1 MNLEQDTPDV
11 WVTVVIPAYNAATTI
26 GKALQSAVNQTY
38 ELVEVV
44 IVDDASTDNTLD
56 VVKNFAGNN
65 NRVRVLRRST
75 NSGGVGAP
83 RNLGIAQAAG
93 RYVMFLDA
101 DDELPPRACELLLAG
116 ALETG
121 SDITAGKAVR
131 VNRATGES
139 EGWAPEV
146 YAMGRIVPSLV
157 EFPLLLTDPIA
168 AAKLY
173 RVDFL
178 RAGGVWFPE
187 GVFYEDTYFSTVA
200 GCLADGIT
208 VITDPV
214 YRWMWEPDGGSITGR
229 TGELRSIRDRVAV
242 HRATD
247 AFLLDRGHWQLK
259 VRKDSKFLAHDL
271 RLYMRALAEGDP
283 EFQQGFAEIAS
294 NYLFSI
300 SDEAFE
306 LCDPVDRVRAYLVM
320 YQEIEAALTTLD
332 YMQRKSVLSSF
343 LVEEDGRVYWSGD
356 HLHLPDARRML
367 DVTELGLSAVK
378 LAQEPLFA
386 QLDAWS
392 VDNGKLS
399 FEGRLVNR
407 FGRIEPGHDLK
418 LTLAVRNR
426 HSKKDVTVPIPGTAV
441 DERFVEFGGTVD
453 LPSVL
458 GDGFSES
465 TVWNVSVIVE
475 WNRARSR
482 SPLNVRDVELSGLT
496 FLVDGEE
503 LEGYRTVSGNLAL
516 RAAMAGRKTFE
527 SEQNDPDAPWMWWRN
542 RMHPPIATL
551 DYPFEMAVVV
561 PCYNVAKYLDDCLGS
576 IAAQEG
582 FAATQVILVDD
593 GATDETPQILDN
605 FAQYYANVTVV
616 HQENGGLGNARN
628 NGLDRV
634 TAPYV
639 TFLDSDDILGE
650 RALAYMLQ
658 AAWRDGSEVVVG
670 DLVNFPD
677 RPYGPWKEYF
687 GKGDRR
693 IDDFASVPDLI
704 FSGSACN
711 KLFSTGLLRRLGVRF
726 GEGVHFEDAWVTL
739 PSLLRANAISLVDQP
754 VYYYRGRPDGS
765 SIMDSL
771 WSKPANYRDH
781 LRLNH
786 FLLNYTADERDAIR
800 QMFHRYATRTYKG
813 FLCNA
818 RSIMARAQ
826 LAEMFPDIVRHYAQI
841 SDEVILEYATNPAQ
855 QLDHYA
861 AKSGNFELF
870 CDPERA
876 LEDANLTLEIDDE
889 GFYRTFAGGFQESR
903 TARVKD
909 PNVVVES
916 VRTRG
921 DTLVVE
927 GCMAFPGV
935 DVSGRMVNSLEFVYQ
950 TAHAKIAV
958 PLQQVARR
966 DVWNTRNQR
975 DLYAGWYAEIPV
987 AELRRTGFGVGD
999 FRLRVHRVDGSRQR
1013 NVVMK
1018 ARLPLHRLKGPGRIG
1033 DYRYMLT
1040 IGAQDALHL
1049 RLVDRKL
1056 FARVKHTLWRS
1067 ARELRILRTRNPGW
1081 RMRFAYWLVYPLLN
1095 RREIWLIG
1103 ERSDTSQDNS
1113 YHFFKW
1119 IRTHRKRRNVYYV
1132 IDGASPDYA
1141 KVAPFGNVIKLGSF
1155 KHRMYLLHA
1164 TKLIGSYDSESY
1176 LVPEGYR
1183 KVLFL
1188 HRFGELLKYQRVF
1201 LQHGISYND
1210 VTSGLDQRITSY
1222 DLIVTAGRQE
1232 SEYIAQEAGYGNR
1245 AVLAGFPR
1253 FDALKREPTPRP
1265 RILLMPT
1272 WRQWIVT
1279 ASYKKSTG
1287 PAKTA
1292 FTQSEYFRFYRELLS
1307 DRRLTAA
1314 LEHFGVDLE
1323 FFPHYEIRP
1332 QLHNFR
1338 IDSSAIKVADP
1349 KNRNVQQAMKE
1360 CSLMVTDYSSVF
1372 FDVAYMGIPLVYV
1385 PFDEEDFYG
1394 RHYKRGYFNLSADGF
1409 GPVCRTVDQA
1419 VDEIIA
1425 AMGRGFSVESPY
1437 LERVEQFFAH
1447 RGGGNCER
1455 VFEAIDAL
1463 GRGSAADL
1471 GPKGP
1476 IRALPAGRVPREREV
1491 VRRLSAEAGRL
1502 AVSRVLEKETEGPWE
1517 SAI

>member
-1 MNLEQDTPDV
+1 MRLEQDTPDV
-11 WVTVVIPAYNAATTI
+11 WVTIVIPAYNAATTI

-38 ELVEVV
+38 ERVEVV

-56 VVKNFAGNN
+56 IVESFAGNN
-65 NRVRVLRRST
+65 GRVRVLRRPT

-83 RNLGIAQAAG
+83 RNMGIAQAAG
-93 RYVMFLDA
+93 RYVMFLDS
-101 DDELPPRACELLLAG
+101 DDELPPRACELLLTS

-131 VNRATGES
+131 VNRATSET

-146 YAMGRIVPSLV
+146 YAMRRTVTGLA
-157 EFPLLLTDPIA
+157 EFPLMLTDPIA

-178 RAGGVWFPE
+178 RDGGVWFPE

-214 YRWMWEPDGGSITGR
+214 YRWMWEPEGDSITGR
-229 TGELRSIRDRVAV
+229 TGELRSITDRVAV

-247 AFLLDRGHWQLK
+247 AFLLERGLWALK

-283 EFQQGFAEIAS
+283 QFQQGFAEIAS
-294 NYLFSI
+294 SYLFTI
-300 SDEAFE
+300 SEEAFE
-306 LCDPVDRVRAYLVM
+306 LCDPIDRVRAYLLM
-320 YQEIEAALTTLD
+320 YQETEAALTTLD
-332 YMQRKSVLSSF
+332 YAQRKSMLSSF

-367 DVTELGLSAVK
+367 DVTELGLSAAK
-378 LAQEPLFA
+378 LSQVPLFA
-386 QLDAWS
+386 QLDSWS
-392 VDNGKLS
+392 VNGVKLR

-407 FGRIEPGHDLK
+407 FGWIDPGHDLK

-426 HSKKDVTVPIPGTAV
+426 HSKQDVTVPIPRSDV
-441 DERFVEFGGTVD
+441 DERFISFDGTVD
-453 LPSVL
+453 LSTVL
-458 GDGFSES
+458 GKTFSDS

-475 WNRARSR
+475 WNRSRSR
-482 SPLNVRDVELSGLT
+482 SPLNVRDIELSGLT
-496 FLVDGEE
+496 FEAQDEE

-516 RAAMAGRKTFE
+516 RCAIAGRRTFE
-527 SEQNDPDAPWMWWRN
+527 TAQNDPNAPWMWWRN
-542 RMHPPIATL
+542 LLHPPIATL
-551 DYPFEMAVVV
+551 DYAFEMAVVV

-576 IAAQEG
+576 IAAQRG

-593 GATDETPQILDN
+593 GATDETPQILDR
-605 FAQYYANVTVV
+605 FAEYYANVTVV
-616 HQENGGLGNARN
+616 HQQNGGLGNARN
-628 NGLDRV
+628 NGLDQV

-650 RALAYMLQ
+650 DALSKMLQ
-658 AAWRDGSEVVVG
+658 AAWRDESEVVVG

-677 RPYGPWKEYF
+677 RPYGPWKQYF
-687 GKGDRR
+687 GKGDQVIR
-693 IDDFASVPDLI
+693 DLATVPDLI

-726 GEGVHFEDAWVTL
+726 GEGVHFEDSWVTL
-739 PSLLRANAISLVDQP
+739 PTMLRANAISIVDEP

-786 FLLNYTADERDAIR
+786 FLLNYTAGERADIQR
-800 QMFHRYATRTYKG
+800 MFHRYVTRTYKG

-818 RSIMARAQ
+818 RNVMARSQ
-826 LAEMFPDIVRHYAQI
+826 LAEMFPDLRSHYAQI
-841 SDEVILEYATNPAQ
+841 PDDVILEYATNSVQ

-870 CDPERA
+870 CNPAPA
-876 LEDANLTLEIDDE
+876 LENAELVLEIDDE
-889 GFYRTFAGGFQESR
+889 GFYRTFDGGFVETR
-903 TARVKD
+903 TARVND

-921 DTLVVE
+921 DVLVVE
-927 GCMAFPGV
+927 GCLAFPGM
-935 DVSGRMVNSLEFVYQ
+935 DVSGPLRNGLEFVYQ
-950 TAHAKIAV
+950 TARAKIAV
-958 PLQQVARR
+958 PLRQVARR
-966 DVWNTRNQR
+966 DLWNARNER

-987 AELRRTGFGVGD
+987 ADLARGGFGVGD
-999 FRLRVHRVDGSRQR
+999 FRLRVHREDGSRQR

-1018 ARLPLHRLKGPGRIG
+1018 ARLPLHRLKGPGRIAG
-1033 DYRYMLT
+1033 HPYMLT
-1040 IGAQDALHL
+1040 IGGQEALHL
-1049 RLVDRKL
+1049 RLVDRTVG
-1056 FARVKHTLWRS
+1056 ARVKHAVWRF
-1067 ARELRILRTRNPGW
+1067 AREVRILKTRNPGW
-1081 RMRFAYWLVYPLLN
+1081 RMRLAYWLVYPFLN
-1095 RREIWLIG
+1095 SREIWLIG
-1103 ERSDTSQDNS
+1103 ERSDTAQDNS

-1119 IRTHRKRRNVYYV
+1119 MRTQRKRRKAYYV
-1132 IDGASPDYA
+1132 IDRNAPDYA
-1141 KVAPFGNVIKLGSF
+1141 KVARYGRVIKLGSF

-1176 LVPEGYR
+1176 LLPEGYR

-1201 LQHGISYND
+1201 LQHGIIYND
-1210 VTSGLDQRITSY
+1210 VTTGVDQRITSY
-1222 DLIVTAGRQE
+1222 DMIVTTGRQE
-1232 SEYIAQEAGYGNR
+1232 REYLAQEAGFGDR
-1245 AVLAGFPR
+1245 AVLAGLPR
-1253 FDALKREPTPRP
+1253 FDALHRERTERP

-1279 ASYKKSTG
+1279 ASYKKSSG

-1292 FTQSEYFRFYRELLS
+1292 FTQSEYFRFYRSLLS
-1307 DRRLTAA
+1307 DRRLVAA
-1314 LEHFGVDLE
+1314 LEHYGVDLE

-1332 QLHNFR
+1332 YLHNFR
-1338 IDSSAIKVADP
+1338 IESSVIKVADP
-1349 KNRNVQQAMKE
+1349 KGRNVQDAMKE

-1394 RHYKRGYFNLSADGF
+1394 RHYKRGYFNLAEHGF
-1409 GPVCRTVDQA
+1409 GPVCRTVDRA

-1425 AMGRGFSVESPY
+1425 AMSRKFTVESPY
-1437 LERVEQFFAH
+1437 RERAEHFFAH
-1447 RGGGNCER
+1447 RGDGNCRR
-1455 VFEAIDAL
+1455 VYEAIDAL
-1463 GRGSAADL
+1463 GRSSAAQL
-1471 GPKGP
+1471 GPRGP
-1476 IRALPAGRVPREREV
+1476 VAALPVSAGGARSVPAQVLPGNDRAEMPDGSGMRDGGWER
-1491 VRRLSAEAGRL
+1491 
-1502 AVSRVLEKETEGPWE
+1502 AV
-1517 SAI
+1517 

>member
-1 MNLEQDTPDV
+1 MSYEQDTPDV
-11 WVTVVIPAYNAATTI
+11 WVTVVIPAHNAATTI

-38 ELVEVV
+38 ERVEVV
-44 IVDDASTDNTLD
+44 IVDDASTDDTLD
-56 VVKNFAGNN
+56 VVKSFAGNN
-65 NRVRVLRRST
+65 SRVRVLRRHT

-93 RYVMFLDA
+93 RYVLFLDA

-121 SDITAGKAVR
+121 SDITAGRAVR

-146 YAMGRIVPSLV
+146 YAMARTVPSLV
-157 EFPLLLTDPIA
+157 EFPLLLSDPIA
-168 AAKLY
+168 AAKMY

-178 RAGGVWFPE
+178 REAGIRFPE

-214 YRWMWEPDGGSITGR
+214 YRWMWETGGGSITGR
-229 TGELRSIRDRVAV
+229 TGELRSITDRVAV

-247 AFLLDRGHWQLK
+247 AFLLDRGLWQLK

-283 EFQQGFAEIAS
+283 EFQQGFAEIAGS
-294 NYLFSI
+294 YLFSV

-332 YMQRKSVLSSF
+332 YAQRKSVLSSF
-343 LVEEDGRVYWSGD
+343 LVEEDGRVFWSGD

-367 DVTELGLSAVK
+367 DVTELGLSRAK
-378 LAQEPLFA
+378 LSHEPLFA

-392 VDNGKLS
+392 MTDTSKLR
-399 FEGRLVNR
+399 FRGRLVNR
-407 FGRIEPGHDLK
+407 FGRIERGHDLK

-426 HSKKDVTVPIPGTAV
+426 HSKKDITAPVPDVEV
-441 DERFVEFGGTVD
+441 DERFLSFGGSVD
-453 LPSVL
+453 LAAML
-458 GDGFSES
+458 GEEFSDG
-465 TVWNVSVIVE
+465 TVWNVSVVVE

-482 SPLNVRDVELSGLT
+482 SPLNVRDVDLGGLD
-496 FLVDGEE
+496 FVSYGEE
-503 LEGYRTVSGNLAL
+503 FEGYRTVSGNLAL
-516 RAAMAGRKTFE
+516 RGATAGHRTFE
-527 SEQNDPDAPWMWWRN
+527 SAQNDPDAPWMWWRN
-542 RMHPPIATL
+542 RLHRPFATL
-551 DYPFEMAVVV
+551 EHPFEMAVVV
-561 PCYNVAKYLDDCLGS
+561 PCYNVAAYLDDCLGS

-593 GATDETPQILDN
+593 GATDETPRILDD
-605 FAQYYANVTVV
+605 FARLYANVTVV
-616 HQENGGLGNARN
+616 HQPNGGLGNARN

-650 RALAYMLQ
+650 QALSLMLQ
-658 AAWRDGSEVVVG
+658 AAWRDGSEVVIG

-677 RPYGPWKEYF
+677 RPYGPWKQYF

-693 IDDFASVPDLI
+693 IDDFADVPDLI

-711 KLFSTGLLRRLGVRF
+711 KVFSTGLLRRLGVRF
-726 GEGVHFEDAWVTL
+726 GEGVHFEDSWVTL
-739 PSLLRANAISLVDQP
+739 PSMLRANAISIVDRP

-786 FLLNYTADERDAIR
+786 FLLDYTATERSDIR
-800 QMFHRYATRTYKG
+800 RMFQRYATRTYKG

-818 RSIMARAQ
+818 RNVMGRTQ
-826 LAEMFPDIVRHYAQI
+826 LEEIFPGISRHYAQI
-841 SDEVILEYATNPAQ
+841 PDEVILEYATNPAQ

-870 CDPERA
+870 RDPA
-876 LEDANLTLEIDDE
+876 PVLEQAPLVLEIDDD
-889 GFYRTFAGGFQESR
+889 GFHRSYAGGAR
-903 TARVKD
+903 NTRAARVND

-921 DTLVVE
+921 DVLVVE
-927 GCMAFPGV
+927 GCLAFPGM
-935 DVSGRMVNSLEFVYQ
+935 DISGPMRNPLEFVYQ
-950 TAHAKIAV
+950 TANAKISV
-958 PLQQVARR
+958 PLRQVARR
-966 DVWNTRNQR
+966 DLWNTRNGR
-975 DLYAGWYAEIPV
+975 DLYAGWYAEIPLADLV
-987 AELRRTGFGVGD
+987 SGGFGVGD

-1033 DYRYMLT
+1033 RHPYMLT
-1040 IGAQDALHL
+1040 IGGQDALHL
-1049 RLVDRKL
+1049 RLVDRKIRHR
-1056 FARVKHTLWRS
+1056 ARHALWRTS
-1067 ARELRILRTRNPGW
+1067 REIRILKTRNPGW
-1081 RMRFAYWLVYPLLN
+1081 RMRLAYWLTYPFLN
-1095 RREIWLIG
+1095 SREIWLIG
-1103 ERSDTSQDNS
+1103 ERTDTAQDNS
-1113 YHFFKW
+1113 YHFFTW
-1119 IRTHRKRRNVYYV
+1119 MRTHRKRRRAYYV
-1132 IDGASPDYA
+1132 IDGKAADYA
-1141 KVAPFGNVIKLGSF
+1141 KVARYGRVIKLGSF

-1210 VTSGLDQRITSY
+1210 VTSGVDQRITGY
-1222 DLIVTAGRQE
+1222 DLIVATGRQE
-1232 SEYIAQEAGYGNR
+1232 REYLALEAGFGER
-1245 AVLAGFPR
+1245 AVLAGLPR
-1253 FDALKREPTPRP
+1253 FDALRREPRQRP

-1292 FTQSEYFRFYRELLS
+1292 FTQSEYFRFYRSLLS
-1307 DRRLTAA
+1307 DRRLIDA
-1314 LEHFGVDLE
+1314 LERFGVDLE

-1332 QLHNFR
+1332 YLHNFR
-1338 IDSSAIKVADP
+1338 IEAAAIEVADP
-1349 KNRNVQQAMKE
+1349 KTRNVQEAMKE

-1372 FDVAYMGIPLVYV
+1372 FDVAYMGIPLVHV

-1394 RHYKRGYFNLSADGF
+1394 RHYKRGYFNLSQDGF

-1425 AMGRGFSVESPY
+1425 AMARQFTVESPY
-1437 LERVEQFFAH
+1437 RERVEHFFAH
-1447 RGGGNCER
+1447 RGDGNCER
-1455 VFEAIDAL
+1455 VYRAIDAL
-1463 GRGSAADL
+1463 GDANAAAL
-1471 GPKGP
+1471 GPSGP
-1476 IRALPAGRVPREREV
+1476 VGVLPAPDPRQDREPAPLPTAEGMDLHGASPMEPDGGWER
-1491 VRRLSAEAGRL
+1491 
-1502 AVSRVLEKETEGPWE
+1502 AV
-1517 SAI
+1517 

>member
-1 MNLEQDTPDV
+1 MSYEQDTPDV

-38 ELVEVV
+38 ELVEVIV
-44 IVDDASTDNTLD
+44 VDDASTDGTLD
-56 VVKNFAGNN
+56 VVKSFAGDNH
-65 NRVRVLRRST
+65 RVRVLRRPT

-93 RYVMFLDA
+93 RYVTFLDA

-116 ALETG
+116 ALESG
-121 SDITAGKAVR
+121 SDITAGRAVR
-131 VNRATGES
+131 VNRATGDT

-146 YAMGRIVPSLV
+146 YAMARTVPGLA
-157 EFPLLLTDPIA
+157 EFPLMLTDPIA

-178 RAGGVWFPE
+178 RGSGVWFPE

-208 VITDPV
+208 IVTDPV
-214 YRWMWEPDGGSITGR
+214 YRWMWEPEGASITGR
-229 TGELRSIRDRVAV
+229 TGELRSITDRVAV

-247 AFLLDRGHWQLK
+247 AFLLDRGLWQLK

-271 RLYMRALAEGDP
+271 RLYMRALSEGDP

-294 NYLFSI
+294 SYLRTV

-332 YMQRKSVLSSF
+332 YAQRKSVLSSF
-343 LVEEDGRVYWSGD
+343 LLEDEGRVYWSGD

-367 DVTELGLSAVK
+367 DVTELGLTQDK
-378 LAQEPLFA
+378 LAREPLFA
-386 QLDAWS
+386 QLDTWS
-392 VDNGKLS
+392 LDAPSK
-399 FEGRLVNR
+399 FRFQGRLVNR
-407 FGRIEPGHDLK
+407 FGRIRSDDDLK

-426 HSKKDVTVPIPGTAV
+426 HTKKDITAPVPGVEI
-441 DERFVEFGGTVD
+441 DDRFVSFGGAAD
-453 LPSVL
+453 LAAL
-458 GDGFSES
+458 IGDTYAES
-465 TVWNVSVIVE
+465 TVWNVSLVVE

-482 SPLNVRDVELSGLT
+482 SPLSVRDAELGGLRFT
-496 FLVDGEE
+496 SDDEE
-503 LEGYRTVSGNLAL
+503 FEGYRTVSGNLAL
-516 RAAMAGRKTFE
+516 RAATAGHRTFE
-527 SEQNDPDAPWMWWRN
+527 SAQNDPDAPWMWWRG
-542 RMHPPIATL
+542 RLHRPFATVEH
-551 DYPFEMAVVV
+551 PFEMAVVV
-561 PCYNVAKYLDDCLGS
+561 PCYNVAQYLDDCLSS

-593 GATDETPQILDN
+593 GATDETPHILDD
-605 FAQYYANVTVV
+605 FALHYANVTVV

-628 NGLDRV
+628 NGLDLV

-650 RALAYMLQ
+650 QALSLMLQ

-677 RPYGPWKEYF
+677 RPYGPWKQYF
-687 GKGDRR
+687 GSGDRR
-693 IDDFASVPDLI
+693 IDDLASVPDLI

-711 KLFSTGLLRRLGVRF
+711 KVFSTGLLRRLGVRF

-739 PSLLRANAISLVDQP
+739 PSMLRAEAISIVDRP

-786 FLLNYTADERDAIR
+786 FLLNYTVTEPADVRR
-800 QMFHRYATRTYKG
+800 MFQRYVTRTYKG

-818 RSIMARAQ
+818 RSVMGRRQ
-826 LAEMFPDIVRHYAQI
+826 LEEMFPDLHRHYAEI
-841 SDEVILEYATNPAQ
+841 PDDIILEYATNPAQ

-861 AKSGNFELF
+861 AKSGNLELF
-870 CDPERA
+870 CDPVPA
-876 LEDANLTLEIDDE
+876 LAEAPLRLEIDDDGFHRGFE
-889 GFYRTFAGGFQESR
+889 GGAGNTR
-903 TARVKD
+903 AARVND

-921 DTLVVE
+921 DVLVVE
-927 GCMAFPGV
+927 GCMAFPGM
-935 DVSGRMVNSLEFVYQ
+935 DISGPLDNRLEFVHQ
-950 TAHAKIAV
+950 TAKAKISV
-958 PLQQVARR
+958 PLRQVARR
-966 DVWNTRNQR
+966 DLWNTRNNR
-975 DLYAGWYAEIPV
+975 DLYAGWYAEIPLADLV
-987 AELRRTGFGVGD
+987 SGGFGVGD
-999 FRLRVHRVDGSRQR
+999 FRLRVHRVDGVRHR

-1033 DYRYMLT
+1033 RHPYMLT
-1040 IGAQDALHL
+1040 IGGQEALHL
-1049 RLVDRKL
+1049 RLVDRGL
-1056 FARVKHTLWRS
+1056 RARAKHALWRT
-1067 ARELRILRTRNPGW
+1067 AREIRILRTRNPGW
-1081 RMRFAYWLVYPLLN
+1081 RMRLAYWLTYPFLN
-1095 RREIWLIG
+1095 SREIWLIG
-1103 ERSDTSQDNS
+1103 ERSDTAQDNS
-1113 YHFFKW
+1113 YHFFRW
-1119 IRTHRKRRNVYYV
+1119 IRTDRKRRKAYYV
-1132 IDGASPDYA
+1132 IDGKSPDHA
-1141 KVAPFGNVIKLGSF
+1141 KVAPFGRVLKLGSF

-1176 LVPEGYR
+1176 LVPDGYR

-1188 HRFGELLKYQRVF
+1188 HRFGELVKYQRVF
-1201 LQHGISYND
+1201 LTHGISYND
-1210 VTSGLDQRITSY
+1210 VTSGIDQRITSY
-1222 DLIVTAGRQE
+1222 DLIVAAGRQE
-1232 SEYIAQEAGYGNR
+1232 REYLALEAGFGDR
-1245 AVLAGFPR
+1245 AVLAGLPR
-1253 FDALKREPTPRP
+1253 FDALRREATERP

-1279 ASYKKSTG
+1279 ASYKKAAG

-1292 FTQSEYFRFYRELLS
+1292 FTQSEYFRFYRSLLS
-1307 DRRLTAA
+1307 DRRLAEA

-1332 QLHNFR
+1332 HLHHFR
-1338 IDSSAIKVADP
+1338 LDSPAIQVADP
-1349 KNRNVQQAMKE
+1349 KTRNVQQAMKE

-1372 FDVAYMGIPLVYV
+1372 FDVAYMGIPLVHV

-1394 RHYKRGYFNLSADGF
+1394 RHYKRGYFNLSEDGF
-1409 GPVCRTVDQA
+1409 GPVCRTVDTA

-1425 AMGRGFSVESPY
+1425 AMARKFTVESPY
-1437 LERVEQFFAH
+1437 RERAEYFFAH
-1447 RGGGNCER
+1447 RGDGNCER
-1455 VFEAIDAL
+1455 VYEEIDAL
-1463 GRGSAADL
+1463 GDASAIAL
-1471 GPKGP
+1471 GPSGPVAELPPAPEVAPLADAGLQAAAYTQEKGRWE
-1476 IRALPAGRVPREREV
+1476 RAV
-1491 VRRLSAEAGRL
+1491 
-1502 AVSRVLEKETEGPWE
+1502 
-1517 SAI
+1517 

>member
-1 MNLEQDTPDV
+1 MNHEQDTPDV

-44 IVDDASTDNTLD
+44 VVDDASTDNTLD
-56 VVKNFAGNN
+56 VVKNFAGND
-65 NRVRVLRRST
+65 NRVRVLRRPV

-116 ALETG
+116 ALESG

-146 YAMGRIVPSLV
+146 YALGRTVPGLA
-157 EFPLLLTDPIA
+157 EFPLMLTDPIA

-178 RAGGVWFPE
+178 RSGGVWFPE

-214 YRWMWEPDGGSITGR
+214 YRWMWEPEGGSITGR

-247 AFLLDRGHWQLK
+247 AFLLDRGLWQLK

-283 EFQQGFAEIAS
+283 EFQQGFTEIAS

-300 SDEAFE
+300 SEEAFE

-320 YQEIEAALTTLD
+320 YQETEAALTTLD
-332 YMQRKSVLSSF
+332 YVQRKSVLSSF

-367 DVTELGLSAVK
+367 DVTELGLSAAR

-386 QLDAWS
+386 QLDTWS
-392 VDNGKLS
+392 VADGQLR
-399 FEGRLVNR
+399 FAGRLVNR
-407 FGRIEPGHDLK
+407 FGRIEPGHDLR

-426 HSKKDVTVPIPGTAV
+426 HTKKDVTVPVDGADV
-441 DERFVEFGGTVD
+441 DERFVGFGGTVD
-453 LPSVL
+453 LPAVL
-458 GDGFSES
+458 GDEFSGS
-465 TVWNVSVIVE
+465 TVWNVSVVVE

-482 SPLNVRDVELSGLT
+482 SPLNVRDVDLSGLT
-496 FLVDGEE
+496 FHANGEE
-503 LEGYRTVSGNLAL
+503 LEGYRTISGNLAL
-516 RAAMAGRKTFE
+516 RASTAGRRTFE
-527 SEQNDPDAPWMWWRN
+527 SAQNDPDAPWMWWRD
-542 RMHPPIATL
+542 RIHPPIARL
-551 DYPFEMAVVV
+551 DHPLEMAVVV
-561 PCYNVAKYLDDCLGS
+561 PCYNVAEYLDDCLGS

-593 GATDETPQILDN
+593 GATDETPRILDD
-605 FAQYYANVTVV
+605 FAQRYANVTVV
-616 HQENGGLGNARN
+616 HQTNGGLGNARN

-650 RALAYMLQ
+650 RALSHMLQ
-658 AAWRDGSEVVVG
+658 AAWRDGSELVVG

-677 RPYGPWKEYF
+677 RPYGPWKQYF
-687 GKGDRR
+687 GRGDRR

-711 KLFSTGLLRRLGVRF
+711 KLFSTQLLRRLGVRF
-726 GEGVHFEDAWVTL
+726 GEGVHFEDSWVTL
-739 PSLLRANAISLVDQP
+739 PSMLRANAISLVDRP

-786 FLLNYTADERDAIR
+786 FLLDYTATERADIR
-800 QMFHRYATRTYKG
+800 HMFQRYATRTYKG

-818 RSIMARAQ
+818 RNVMGRTQ
-826 LAEMFPDIVRHYAQI
+826 LAEMFPDICRHYTRI
-841 SDEVILEYATNPAQ
+841 PDEVILEYATNPAQ

-870 CDPERA
+870 CDPEPA
-876 LEDANLTLEIDDE
+876 LENAPLVLEIDDD
-889 GFYRTFAGGFQESR
+889 GFHRTFPGGTGDTR
-903 TARVKD
+903 TARVND

-921 DTLVVE
+921 DVLVVE
-927 GCMAFPGV
+927 GCLAFPGM
-935 DVSGRMVNSLEFVYQ
+935 DIDGPIDNPLEFVHQ
-950 TAHAKIAV
+950 TAHAKIVV
-958 PLQQVARR
+958 PLRQVARR
-966 DVWNTRNQR
+966 DLWNTRNGR

-987 AELRRTGFGVGD
+987 ADLTRGGFGVGD
-999 FRLRVHRVDGSRQR
+999 FRLRVHRVDRSRQR
-1013 NVVMK
+1013 NVIMK
-1018 ARLPLHRLKGPGRIG
+1018 ARLPLHRLKGPGRIAG
-1033 DYRYMLT
+1033 HPYMLT
-1040 IGAQDALHL
+1040 IGGGDALHL
-1049 RLVDRKL
+1049 RLVDRKPV
-1056 FARVKHTLWRS
+1056 ARAKHALWRT
-1067 ARELRILRTRNPGW
+1067 AREIRILKTRNPGW
-1081 RMRFAYWLVYPLLN
+1081 RMRLAYWLTYPFLDS
-1095 RREIWLIG
+1095 REIWLIG
-1103 ERSDTSQDNS
+1103 ERSDTAQDNS

-1119 IRTHRKRRNVYYV
+1119 MRTHRKRRKAYYV
-1132 IDGASPDYA
+1132 IDGNSPDYR
-1141 KVAPFGNVIKLGSF
+1141 KVAPYGRVIKLGSF

-1201 LQHGISYND
+1201 LQHGIIYND
-1210 VTSGLDQRITSY
+1210 VTSGVDQRITGY
-1222 DLIVTAGRQE
+1222 DMIVTTGRQE
-1232 SEYIAQEAGYGNR
+1232 RAYLANEAGFGDR
-1245 AVLAGFPR
+1245 AVLAGLPR
-1253 FDALKREPTPRP
+1253 FDALRREPGERP

-1279 ASYKKSTG
+1279 ASYKKSAG

-1292 FTQSEYFRFYRELLS
+1292 FTQSEYFRFYRSLLS
-1307 DRRLTAA
+1307 DRRLAAA

-1332 QLHNFR
+1332 YLHNFR
-1338 IDSSAIKVADP
+1338 IDSPAIEVADP
-1349 KNRNVQQAMKE
+1349 GTRNVQEAMKE

-1372 FDVAYMGIPLVYV
+1372 FDVAYMGIPLVHV

-1394 RHYKRGYFNLSADGF
+1394 RHYKRGYFDLTEHGF
-1409 GPVCRTVDQA
+1409 GPVCHTVDQA

-1425 AMGRGFSVESPY
+1425 SMARGFTVESPY
-1437 LERVEQFFAH
+1437 QERAEEFFAH
-1447 RGGGNCER
+1447 RGEGNCER
-1455 VFEAIDAL
+1455 VYEAIDAL
-1463 GRGSAADL
+1463 GTASAADL
-1471 GPKGP
+1471 GPAGP
-1476 IRALPAGRVPREREV
+1476 VAALPVTPAHRDDDLSGAPDAGAAAFDLV
-1491 VRRLSAEAGRL
+1491 GRGTYEGGWDR
-1502 AVSRVLEKETEGPWE
+1502 AV
-1517 SAI
+1517 

>member
-1 MNLEQDTPDV
+1 MSNDQDTPEV

-26 GKALQSAVNQTY
+26 AKALQSAVNQTY
-38 ELVEVV
+38 ELVEIV

-56 VVKNFAGNN
+56 IVKSFAGTDG
-65 NRVRVLRRST
+65 RVRVLRRPT

-83 RNLGIAQAAG
+83 RNMGIAQAAG
-93 RYVMFLDA
+93 QYVMFLDA
-101 DDELPPRACELLLAG
+101 DDELPPRACELLVAG

-146 YAMGRIVPSLV
+146 YAMRRTVPGLA
-157 EFPLLLTDPIA
+157 EFPLMLTDPIA

-178 RAGGVWFPE
+178 RSGGVWFPE

-200 GCLADGIT
+200 GCVADGIT

-229 TGELRSIRDRVAV
+229 TGELRSITDRVAV

-247 AFLLDRGHWQLK
+247 AFLLDRGLWSLK
-259 VRKDSKFLAHDL
+259 IRKDSKFLAHDL
-271 RLYMRALAEGDP
+271 RLYMRALSEGDP

-300 SDEAFE
+300 SEEAFE
-306 LCDPVDRVRAYLVM
+306 LCDPVDRVRAYLLM
-320 YQEIEAALTTLD
+320 YQETEAALTTLD
-332 YMQRKSVLSSF
+332 YAQRRSTLSSF
-343 LVEEDGRVYWSGD
+343 LVEEEGRVYWSGD

-367 DVTELGLSAVK
+367 DVTELGLATANLSQV
-378 LAQEPLFA
+378 PLFA
-386 QLDAWS
+386 QLDRWN
-392 VDNGKLS
+392 VKGVELR
-399 FEGRLVNR
+399 FEGRLANR
-407 FGRIEPGHDLK
+407 FGRIGSGDDLK
-418 LTLAVRNR
+418 LSLAVRNR
-426 HSKKDVTVPIPGTAV
+426 HTKRDVTVPIGGHRV
-441 DERFVEFGGTVD
+441 DERFITFDGVVD
-453 LPSVL
+453 LAAVL
-458 GDGFSES
+458 GKEFSES
-465 TVWNVSVIVE
+465 TVWNVSVVVE
-475 WNRARSR
+475 WNRSRSR
-482 SPLNVRDVELSGLT
+482 SPLNVRDVELTGLT
-496 FLVDGEE
+496 FPAREEE
-503 LEGYRTVSGNLAL
+503 LEGYRTISGNLAL
-516 RAAMAGRKTFE
+516 RCAVAGRRTFE
-527 SEQNDPDAPWMWWRN
+527 TEQNDPTAPWMWWRSLV
-542 RMHPPIATL
+542 HAPIATL

-561 PCYNVAKYLDDCLGS
+561 PCYNVAAYLDDCLGS
-576 IAAQEG
+576 VAAQLG
-582 FAATQVILVDD
+582 FAATQVVLVDD
-593 GATDETPQILDN
+593 GATDETPQILDR
-605 FAQYYANVTVV
+605 FAARYANVTVI

-628 NGLDRV
+628 NGLDQV

-650 RALAYMLQ
+650 DALAKMLQ

-677 RPYGPWKEYF
+677 RPYGPWKKYF
-687 GKGDRR
+687 GKGDRLV
-693 IDDFASVPDLI
+693 DDFASVPDLI

-726 GEGVHFEDAWVTL
+726 GEGVHFEDSWVTL
-739 PSLLRANAISLVDQP
+739 PSMLRAGTISIVDEP

-786 FLLNYTADERDAIR
+786 FLLNYTADERADIR
-800 QMFHRYATRTYKG
+800 HMFQRYVTRTYKG

-818 RSIMARAQ
+818 RNVMARSQ
-826 LAEMFPDIVRHYAQI
+826 LAEMFPDICRHYAQI
-841 SDEVILEYATNPAQ
+841 PDDVILEYATNPAQ

-870 CDPERA
+870 CDPAPA
-876 LEDANLTLEIDDE
+876 LEDAPLALEIDDI
-889 GFYRTFAGGFQESR
+889 GFYRTFAGGTVDTR
-903 TARVKD
+903 TARVND

-921 DTLVVE
+921 DVLVVE
-927 GCMAFPGV
+927 GCMAFPGM
-935 DVSGRMVNSLEFVYQ
+935 DVSGPLRNRLELVHQ
-950 TAHAKIAV
+950 TAHAKVSV
-958 PLQQVARR
+958 PLRQVARR
-966 DVWNTRNQR
+966 DLWNARNGR

-987 AELRRTGFGVGD
+987 AELVRGGFGVGD
-999 FRLRVHRVDGSRQR
+999 FRLRVLQQDGRRQR

-1018 ARLPLHRLKGPGRIG
+1018 ARLPLHRLKGPGRIAG
-1033 DYRYMLT
+1033 HPYLLT
-1040 IGAQDALHL
+1040 IGGQEALHL
-1049 RLVDRKL
+1049 RLVNRTAVARTKHAAWR
-1056 FARVKHTLWRS
+1056 FAREV
-1067 ARELRILRTRNPGW
+1067 RILKQRNPGW
-1081 RMRFAYWLVYPLLN
+1081 RMRLAYWITYPFLN
-1095 RREIWLIG
+1095 SREIWLIG
-1103 ERSDTSQDNS
+1103 ERSDTAQDNS
-1113 YHFFKW
+1113 YHFFRW
-1119 IRTHRKRRNVYYV
+1119 MRTQRKRRKAYYV
-1132 IDGASPDYA
+1132 IDRNAADHA
-1141 KVAPFGNVIKLGSF
+1141 KVAPYGRVIQLGSF

-1176 LVPEGYR
+1176 LLPEGYR

-1201 LQHGISYND
+1201 LQHGIIYND
-1210 VTSGLDQRITSY
+1210 VTTGVDQRITSY
-1222 DLIVTAGRQE
+1222 DMIVTTGRQE
-1232 SEYIAQEAGYGNR
+1232 REYLAQEAGFGDR
-1245 AVLAGFPR
+1245 AVLAGLPR
-1253 FDALKREPTPRP
+1253 FDALQRRPAERP

-1279 ASYKKSTG
+1279 ASYKKSAG

-1292 FTQSEYFRFYRELLS
+1292 FTQSEYFRFYRSLLS
-1307 DRRLTAA
+1307 DRRLAAA
-1314 LEHFGVDLE
+1314 LERFGVDLE

-1332 QLHNFR
+1332 YLHNFR
-1338 IDSSAIKVADP
+1338 IESSTIRVADP
-1349 KNRNVQQAMKE
+1349 KTRNVQDAMRE

-1394 RHYKRGYFNLSADGF
+1394 RHYKRGYFNLAEHGF
-1409 GPVCRTVDQA
+1409 GPVCRTVDHA

-1425 AMGRGFSVESPY
+1425 TMSRRFTVESPY
-1437 LERVEQFFAH
+1437 RERAEHFFAH
-1447 RGGGNCER
+1447 QDDGNCAR

-1463 GRGSAADL
+1463 GAASANRLA
-1471 GPKGP
+1471 PKGP
-1476 IRALPAGRVPREREV
+1476 VAELTARPWSDLTQPAYDVEGTEIIRHGRDTADGSWER
-1491 VRRLSAEAGRL
+1491 
-1502 AVSRVLEKETEGPWE
+1502 AV
-1517 SAI
+1517 

>member
-1 MNLEQDTPDV
+1 MRHEQDTPEV

-38 ELVEVV
+38 EMVEIV
-44 IVDDASTDNTLD
+44 IVDDASTDGTLD
-56 VVKNFAGNN
+56 IVKGFAGHNG
-65 NRVRVLRRST
+65 RVRVLRRPT

-83 RNLGIAQAAG
+83 RNMGIAQAAG
-93 RYVMFLDA
+93 QYVMFLDA
-101 DDELPPRACELLLAG
+101 DDELPPRACELLVAG

-131 VNRATGES
+131 VNRATNET

-146 YAMGRIVPSLV
+146 YALRRTVPGLA
-157 EFPLLLTDPIA
+157 EFPLMLADPIA

-178 RAGGVWFPE
+178 RGNGVWFPE

-229 TGELRSIRDRVAV
+229 TGELRSITDRVAV

-247 AFLLDRGHWQLK
+247 AFLLERGLWSLK

-271 RLYMRALAEGDP
+271 RLYMRALSEGDP

-294 NYLFSI
+294 NYLFTLSE
-300 SDEAFE
+300 EAFE
-306 LCDPVDRVRAYLVM
+306 LCDPVDRVRAYLLM
-320 YQEIEAALTTLD
+320 YQETEAALTTLD
-332 YMQRKSVLSSF
+332 YAQRRSTLSSF
-343 LVEEDGRVYWSGD
+343 LVEEEGRVYWSGD

-367 DVTELGLSAVK
+367 DVTELGLAT
-378 LAQEPLFA
+378 AQLSQVPLFA
-386 QLDAWS
+386 QLDRWN
-392 VDNGKLS
+392 VKGVELR
-399 FEGRLVNR
+399 FGGRLVNR
-407 FGRIEPGHDLK
+407 FGRITDGDDLR
-418 LTLAVRNR
+418 LSLAVRNR
-426 HSKKDVTVPIPGTAV
+426 HSKRDVTVPMADARV
-441 DERFVEFGGTVD
+441 DGRFITFGGVVD
-453 LPSVL
+453 LAAVL
-458 GDGFSES
+458 GKEFSES
-465 TVWNVSVIVE
+465 TVWNVSVVVE
-475 WNRARSR
+475 WNRTRSR
-482 SPLNVRDVELSGLT
+482 SPLNVRDVDLNGLT
-496 FLVDGEE
+496 FHARDEE
-503 LEGYRTVSGNLAL
+503 LEGYRTISGNLAL
-516 RAAMAGRKTFE
+516 RCAAAGRRTFE
-527 SEQNDPDAPWMWWRN
+527 TEQNDPKAPWMWWRSLI
-542 RMHPPIATL
+542 HPPIATL

-576 IAAQEG
+576 IAAQLG

-593 GATDETPQILDN
+593 GATDETPRILDD
-605 FAQYYANVTVV
+605 FARQYANVTVI
-616 HQENGGLGNARN
+616 HQQNGGLGNARN
-628 NGLDRV
+628 NGLDQV

-650 RALAYMLQ
+650 DALAKMLQ
-658 AAWRDGSEVVVG
+658 AAWNDGSELVVG

-677 RPYGPWKEYF
+677 RPYGPWKRYF
-687 GKGDRR
+687 GKGDRLVR
-693 IDDFASVPDLI
+693 DFASIPDLI

-711 KLFSTGLLRRLGVRF
+711 KLFSTDLLRRLGVRF
-726 GEGVHFEDAWVTL
+726 GEGVHFEDSWVTL
-739 PSLLRANAISLVDQP
+739 PSMLRANAISIVDQP

-786 FLLNYTADERDAIR
+786 FLLNYTADEGPDVRR
-800 QMFHRYATRTYKG
+800 MFQRYVTRTYKG

-818 RSIMARAQ
+818 RNVMARSQ
-826 LAEMFPDIVRHYAQI
+826 LAEMFPDICRHYAQI
-841 SDEVILEYATNPAQ
+841 PDDVILEYATNPAQ

-870 CDPERA
+870 CDPAPA
-876 LEDANLTLEIDDE
+876 LESAPLQLEIDDE
-889 GFYRTFAGGFQESR
+889 GFYRTFPGGMAETR
-903 TARVKD
+903 TARVND

-921 DTLVVE
+921 DVMVVE
-927 GCMAFPGV
+927 GCMAFPGM
-935 DVSGRMVNSLEFVYQ
+935 DVSGPLRNSLEFVYQ

-958 PLQQVARR
+958 PLRQVARR
-966 DVWNTRNQR
+966 DLWNARNER

-987 AELRRTGFGVGD
+987 SDLVRGGFGVGD
-999 FRLRVHRVDGSRQR
+999 FRLRVLRPDGTRQR

-1033 DYRYMLT
+1033 GHPYLLT
-1040 IGAQDALHL
+1040 IGGQEALHL
-1049 RLVDRKL
+1049 RVVDRKL
-1056 FARVKHTLWRS
+1056 RARLKHTMWRFG
-1067 ARELRILRTRNPGW
+1067 RELRILRTRNPGW
-1081 RMRFAYWLVYPLLN
+1081 RMRLAYWLVHPFLN
-1095 RREIWLIG
+1095 SREIWLVG
-1103 ERSDTSQDNS
+1103 ERSDTAQDNS

-1119 IRTHRKRRNVYYV
+1119 MRTHHKRRKVYYV
-1132 IDGASPDYA
+1132 IDKNAADRA
-1141 KVAPFGNVIKLGSF
+1141 KVAGYGRVIDLGSF

-1176 LVPEGYR
+1176 LLPEGYR

-1201 LQHGISYND
+1201 LQHGIIYND
-1210 VTSGLDQRITSY
+1210 VTTGVDQRITSY
-1222 DLIVTAGRQE
+1222 DMIVTTGRQE
-1232 SEYIAQEAGYGNR
+1232 REYLALEAGFGDR
-1245 AVLAGFPR
+1245 AVLAGLPR
-1253 FDALKREPTPRP
+1253 FDALEREPAPRP

-1279 ASYKKSTG
+1279 ASYKKSAG
-1287 PAKTA
+1287 PAKTS
-1292 FTQSEYFRFYRELLS
+1292 FTQSEYFRFYRSLLS
-1307 DRRLTAA
+1307 DRRLAAA
-1314 LEHFGVDLE
+1314 LERFGVDLE

-1332 QLHNFR
+1332 YLHNFR
-1338 IDSSAIKVADP
+1338 IESPMIQVADP
-1349 KNRNVQQAMKE
+1349 TKRNVQDAMRE

-1394 RHYKRGYFNLSADGF
+1394 RHYKRGYFNLSEHGF

-1425 AMGRGFSVESPY
+1425 TIGRRFTVESPY
-1437 LERVEQFFAH
+1437 RERAEHFFAH
-1447 RGGGNCER
+1447 QDGGNCRR
-1455 VFEAIDAL
+1455 VYEAIDAL
-1463 GRGSAADL
+1463 GTASASRLAPS
-1471 GPKGP
+1471 GPVAELTARPVSGP
-1476 IRALPAGRVPREREV
+1476 AAYPMHDIEGPGV
-1491 VRRLSAEAGRL
+1491 VRPGTEHADGDWER
-1502 AVSRVLEKETEGPWE
+1502 AV
-1517 SAI
+1517 

>member
-1 MNLEQDTPDV
+1 MSYEQDTPDV

-38 ELVEVV
+38 ERVEVIV
-44 IVDDASTDNTLD
+44 VDDASTDNTLD
-56 VVKNFAGNN
+56 VVMSFGGNN
-65 NRVRVLRRST
+65 NRVRVLRRPV

-83 RNLGIAQAAG
+83 RNMGIAQAAG
-93 RYVMFLDA
+93 RYVLFLDS

-116 ALETG
+116 ALESG
-121 SDITAGKAVR
+121 SDITAGRAIR
-131 VNRATGES
+131 VNRATGDS
-139 EGWAPEV
+139 EAWAPEV
-146 YAMGRIVPSLV
+146 YAMARTVPGLAD
-157 EFPLLLTDPIA
+157 FPLMLTDPIA

-173 RVDFL
+173 RTDFL
-178 RAGGVWFPE
+178 RGAGVWFPE

-247 AFLLDRGHWQLK
+247 AFLLDRGLWQLK

-294 NYLFSI
+294 NYLFSV

-332 YMQRKSVLSSF
+332 YAQRKSVLSSF
-343 LVEEDGRVYWSGD
+343 LLEQEGRVYWSGD
-356 HLHLPDARRML
+356 HLHLPNARRML
-367 DVTELGLSAVK
+367 DVTELGLTQDK
-378 LAQEPLFA
+378 LVREPLFA
-386 QLDAWS
+386 QLDSWS
-392 VDNGKLS
+392 LDEPSTLR
-399 FEGRLVNR
+399 FQGRLVNR
-407 FGRIEPGHDLK
+407 FGRIKTGDDLK

-426 HSKKDVTVPIPGTAV
+426 HTKKDVTAPVPGVEIDDRFVSFGGAV
-441 DERFVEFGGTVD
+441 DLARLIGEDRA
-453 LPSVL
+453 
-458 GDGFSES
+458 ES
-465 TVWNVSVIVE
+465 TVWNVSLVVE

-482 SPLNVRDVELSGLT
+482 SPLNVRDAELGGLCFT
-496 FLVDGEE
+496 SDGEDY
-503 LEGYRTVSGNLAL
+503 EGYRTVSGNLAL
-516 RAAMAGRKTFE
+516 RGATAGRRTFDLAQ
-527 SEQNDPDAPWMWWRN
+527 SDPDAPWMWWRG
-542 RMHPPIATL
+542 RLHRPFATQEH
-551 DYPFEMAVVV
+551 PFEMAVVV

-576 IAAQEG
+576 LAAQEG

-593 GATDETPQILDN
+593 GATDETPRILDE
-605 FAQYYANVTVV
+605 FAGYYANVTVV
-616 HQENGGLGNARN
+616 HQQNGGLGNARN

-650 RALAYMLQ
+650 QALSLMLQ

-677 RPYGPWKEYF
+677 RPYGPWKKYF
-687 GKGDRR
+687 GGGDRR
-693 IDDFASVPDLI
+693 IDDFAEVPDLI

-711 KLFSTGLLRRLGVRF
+711 KVFSTDLLRRLGVRF
-726 GEGVHFEDAWVTL
+726 GEGVHFEDSWVTL
-739 PSLLRANAISLVDQP
+739 PSMLRAGAISIVDRP

-786 FLLNYTADERDAIR
+786 FLLNYTATERSDIR
-800 QMFHRYATRTYKG
+800 RMFQRYVTRTYKG

-818 RSIMARAQ
+818 RNVMGRAQ
-826 LAEMFPDIVRHYAQI
+826 LAEMFPDIHRHYTQI
-841 SDEVILEYATNPAQ
+841 PDEVILEFATNAVQ

-870 CDPERA
+870 RDPAPFLAGAELR
-876 LEDANLTLEIDDE
+876 LEIDDD
-889 GFYRTFAGGFQESR
+889 GFHRSFDGGAGNTR
-903 TARVKD
+903 AARVND

-921 DTLVVE
+921 DVLVVE
-927 GCMAFPGV
+927 GCMSFPGM
-935 DVSGRMVNSLEFVYQ
+935 DISGPLHNPMEFVYQ
-950 TAHAKIAV
+950 TAKAKISV
-958 PLQQVARR
+958 ELRQVARR
-966 DVWNTRNQR
+966 DLWNSRNGR
-975 DLYAGWYAEIPV
+975 DLYAGWYAEIPLASLV
-987 AELRRTGFGVGD
+987 RGGFGVGD
-999 FRLRVHRVDGSRQR
+999 FRLRVHRVDRSRQR

-1033 DYRYMLT
+1033 RHRYMLT
-1040 IGAQDALHL
+1040 IGGQEALHL
-1049 RLVDRKL
+1049 RLIDRKVG
-1056 FARVKHTLWRS
+1056 ARARHTLWRA
-1067 ARELRILRTRNPGW
+1067 AREIRILKTRNPGW
-1081 RMRFAYWLVYPLLN
+1081 RMRLAYWLTYPFLN
-1095 RREIWLIG
+1095 SREIWLIG
-1103 ERSDTSQDNS
+1103 ERTDTAQDNS

-1119 IRTHRKRRNVYYV
+1119 MRTHRKRRKAYYV
-1132 IDGASPDYA
+1132 IDGKSADYA
-1141 KVAPFGNVIKLGSF
+1141 KVARFGRVIKLGSF

-1188 HRFGELLKYQRVF
+1188 HRFGELVKYQRVF
-1201 LQHGISYND
+1201 LQHGIIYND
-1210 VTSGLDQRITSY
+1210 VTAGVDQRITSY
-1222 DLIVTAGRQE
+1222 DMIVTTGRQE
-1232 SEYIAQEAGYGNR
+1232 REYLALEAGYGDR
-1245 AVLAGFPR
+1245 AVLAGLPR
-1253 FDALKREPTPRP
+1253 FDALRREPVERP

-1279 ASYKKSTG
+1279 ASYKKSAG

-1292 FTQSEYFRFYRELLS
+1292 FTQSEYFRFYRSLLS
-1307 DRRLTAA
+1307 DRRLATA
-1314 LEHFGVDLE
+1314 LERFGVDLE

-1332 QLHNFR
+1332 YLHNFR
-1338 IDSSAIKVADP
+1338 MDSPAIKVADP
-1349 KNRNVQQAMKE
+1349 KTRNVQQAMKE

-1372 FDVAYMGIPLVYV
+1372 FDVAYMGIPLVHV

-1394 RHYKRGYFNLSADGF
+1394 RHYKRGYFNLSEHGF
-1409 GPVCRTVDQA
+1409 GPVCRTVDEA

-1425 AMGRGFSVESPY
+1425 AVARGFTVESPY
-1437 LERVEQFFAH
+1437 RERAEHFFAY
-1447 RGGGNCER
+1447 RGDGNCER
-1455 VFEAIDAL
+1455 VYEEIDAL
-1463 GRGSAADL
+1463 GDTNAADL
-1471 GPKGP
+1471 GPSGP
-1476 IRALPAGRVPREREV
+1476 VGE
-1491 VRRLSAEAGRL
+1491 LSAPAAHLDAAPLGAEADLYDARHLVREGGWER
-1502 AVSRVLEKETEGPWE
+1502 AV
-1517 SAI
+1517 